1 LGPQIGRTSS
11 LVLTLC
17 GVLKNVG
24 LVFFSAIVWSTV
36 VTPTQIVGY
45 SLSTLGLLYYSL
57 GIETIRGA
65 FYHTFLFAMH
75 RDGSNYT
82 NRKHRKRVIAAIL
95 LISIICAGAI
105 GGILAGL
112 KMELDPR
119 AYWYSMRKMTD
130 IGSPFRT

>member
-36 VTPTQIVGY
+36 VTSTQIIGY

-57 GIETIRGA
+57 GAETIRNA
-65 FYHTFLFAMH
+65 LYQALSFAEH
-75 RDGSNYT
+75 RDGSSYT
-82 NRKHRKRVIAAIL
+82 NRKRRKRVIAAIL

-105 GGILAGL
+105 GGIFAGL

-119 AYWYSMRKMTD
+119 AYWYSMRKAKD